1 MAVSVLDG
9 ICGLIR
15 NGDAQ
20 GPTRS
25 LPGPAVPVC
34 LNEGPQGWP
43 VPEVSIMRP
52 FPASAGYRR
61 LATLAGLA
69 VTLLVAGCQPEAAEE
84 APGKTDVTPR
94 AVWVVPAA
102 PASPPVY
109 ALSGTVRARVDGPL
123 AFRVGGKIAER
134 LVDAGTR
141 VERGQ
146 IIARLD
152 TTDLSASLRAEE
164 AREKAAEAQA
174 RQLDDDLER
183 IVALKDKGHVSQS
196 ALDAAQAAADAARE
210 TLKAARESSALAR
223 NRLDYAELTADADGV
238 VTSVSAEPGE
248 VVTAGQPVVHVAR
261 EAAREVEVAV
271 PEARVGLLS
280 RAKASVTLWAD
291 PGRVYAA
298 RLRELSPQADSA
310 ARSFAARFTIDAPA
324 DVARLGMSATL
335 RLADEAPSPG
345 VAVPLSAVWYDG
357 DQANVWRA
365 GAASERVNA
374 VPVEVLRLTAETAL
388 VEGGLAVGD
397 LVVSMGAHRLDAE
410 TPVRVVLH
418 GGDETVTVGAL
429 K

>member
-1 MAVSVLDG
+1 
-9 ICGLIR
+9 
-15 NGDAQ
+15 
-20 GPTRS
+20 
-25 LPGPAVPVC
+25 
-34 LNEGPQGWP
+34 
-43 VPEVSIMRP
+43 MRP
-52 FPASAGYRR
+52 FLAFAGHGR
-61 LATLAGLA
+61 LAPLAGLVA
-69 VTLLVAGCQPEAAEE
+69 TLLVAGCQPEAAEE
-84 APGKTDVTPR
+84 VSGKDEAAPR

-102 PASPPVY
+102 PAAPPAY
-109 ALSGTVRARVDGPL
+109 ALSGTVRARVEVPL

-141 VERGQ
+141 VERGEA
-146 IIARLD
+146 IARLD
-152 TTDLSASLRAEE
+152 MTDLSASLRAEE
-164 AREKAAEAQA
+164 AREKAAQAQA

-183 IVALKDKGHVSQS
+183 IVALRDKGHVSQS

-223 NRLDYAELTADADGV
+223 NRLDYAVLTADADGV

-261 EAAREVEVAV
+261 DAAREVEVAV

-280 RAKASVTLWAD
+280 RASASVTLWAD
-291 PGRVYAA
+291 PDRVYPA

-324 DVARLGMSATL
+324 DTARLGMSATV
-335 RLADEAPSPG
+335 RLADDAPVPG
-345 VAVPLSAVWYDG
+345 VSVPLSAVWYDG
-357 DQANVWRA
+357 SQANVWRA
-365 GAASERVNA
+365 GAASDHVSA
-374 VPVEVLRLTAETAL
+374 VPVKVLRLTAETAL
-388 VEGGLAVGD
+388 VEGGLDAGD

-418 GGDETVTVGAL
+418 GGAATVTVGAL